1 VERYACIESIAPL
14 LGDALVLTCI
24 GGTRV
29 EWSAVA
35 PAPDFTVY
43 AMGLTSSVG
52 LGLAL
57 ALPARQVVAID
68 GDGALLM
75 NLPSLTTI
83 ATQRPPN
90 LLHLLF
96 DNGSYES
103 SGQGPTHTARGIDL
117 VQVARACGYPHAA
130 WAASVDEFR
139 GLVAEALGRRELA
152 LVGARVTASTAS
164 VPNTTTD
171 SLEQKY
177 RFLRHVEATSD
188 VQILRLA
195 PPSHT
200 VERTAAPGAPRP
212 AI

>member
-1 VERYACIESIAPL
+1 MERYECIQRIAPL
-14 LGDALVLTCI
+14 LGEALVLTCI

-29 EWSAVA
+29 EWNAVA
-35 PAPDFTVY
+35 NAPDFTVY

-57 ALPARQVVAID
+57 ALPDRQVVAFD

-90 LLHLLF
+90 LLHVLF

-103 SGQGPTHTARGIDL
+103 SGQGPTHTARGVDL

-130 WAASVDEFR
+130 WAESVDDFQR
-139 GLVAEALGRRELA
+139 LVAEAIGLRELT
-152 LVGARVTASTAS
+152 LVGARVAASTAS
-164 VPNTTTD
+164 VPNMTTD

-177 RFLRHVEATSD
+177 RFLRHVEATSG

-200 VERTAAPGAPRP
+200 VERTAAPGAR
-212 AI
+212 

>member
-1 VERYACIESIAPL
+1 VERYACIQSVAPL

-29 EWSAVA
+29 EWNAVGN
-35 PAPDFTVY
+35 PPDFTVY

-57 ALPARQVVAID
+57 ALPERQVVAVD

-103 SGQGPTHTARGIDL
+103 SGQGPTHTARGVDL

-139 GLVAEALGRRELA
+139 ELVAAALDRRELT

-177 RFLRHVEATSD
+177 RFLRHVEATSG

-200 VERTAAPGAPRP
+200 VERAAAPGAR
-212 AI
+212 